1 MSRDY
6 HQIHLSHYYSY
17 LHYSRD
23 SGTKY
28 RMVWYTYDVDVDVD
42 VYVLSLEYL
51 LRS

>member
-1 MSRDY
+1 MVPPDPPVT
-6 HQIHLSHYYSY
+6 LLLLLT
-17 LHYSRD
+17 LHSRD

-42 VYVLSLEYL
+42 VDVLSLEYL